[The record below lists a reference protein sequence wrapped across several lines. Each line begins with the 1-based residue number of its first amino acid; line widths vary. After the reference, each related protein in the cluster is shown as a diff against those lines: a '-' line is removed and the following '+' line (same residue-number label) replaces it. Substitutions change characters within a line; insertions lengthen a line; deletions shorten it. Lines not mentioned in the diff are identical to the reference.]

1 MNLREKRLQEYFI
14 NQLFPINFIE
24 ENKKKRLSL
33 SLNLFKICN
42 NFPKD
47 EIGKMK
53 KVQKDLELESVSNLL
68 YSKPWKELN
77 EKELVDVKKLL
88 NKRAASPSRNS
99 PYIKFIAKSFLKTYD
114 PTLKIASFK
123 EEIYE
128 GWVFEKDGVKYDLTV
143 NKDKINFNNC
153 IYLDPNL
160 ILDESGLLKKDF
172 IFNLALLFFSNYNQ
186 EKVQEINSCLN
197 KIIDNYNYLYNNK
210 ESIIDLN
217 LKEEK
222 LIFRR

>member
-1 MNLREKRLQEYFI
+1 MHLREKKLQEYFI

-24 ENKKKRLSL
+24 EDKKKRLSL

-53 KVQKDLELESVSNLL
+53 KVQKALESESVSNLL
-68 YSKPWKELN
+68 YSKSWKELN
-77 EKELVDVKKLL
+77 EEELIDVKKLL
-88 NKRAASPSRNS
+88 NKRATSPSRNS

-114 PTLKIASFK
+114 STLIIASFK

-128 GWVFEKDGVKYDLTV
+128 GWVFKKDGVKYDLTV
-143 NKDKINFNNC
+143 NQDKINFNC

-160 ILDESGLLKKDF
+160 ILDESCLIKKDF
-172 IFNLALLFFSNYNQ
+172 IFNLASIFFSNYNK
-186 EKVQEINSCLN
+186 EKVQEINSSLN

-210 ESIIDLN
+210 ESVIDLN

-222 LIFRR
+222 LVFRR